1 MEKALVSVLIPAYN
15 HENFVQET
23 INSIINQTYSNI
35 ELLIIDDGSQDSTW
49 EKILDMQ
56 PQCKQRFVNTYF
68 LTQKNSGTCITLN
81 KMLKIAKGEY
91 LYIIAS
97 DDIAKPQAIEK
108 EINFLSQNP
117 DYSLVVG
124 NNEFIDNNSKICY
137 WDRNKNTVYNKDK
150 ATYLTFAD
158 FLKENKPFDFSS
170 DEFGTYHTLYTG
182 NYIPNGYLIRKAIY
196 EQIEPFTPDAP
207 LEDWFLML
215 QISKYSKMKYIDEVL
230 FSYRWHDSNTI
241 KNKEKVR
248 FLLKK
253 TREYEEYILQ
263 HLEKSKVKKDVIEII
278 EKENMS

>member
-124 NNEFIDNNSKICY
+124 NNEFIDNNSKVCY

-158 FLKENKPFDFSS
+158 FLKENKLFNFSS
-170 DEFGTYHTLYTG
+170 DEFGTYHTLYTS